1 MTRNLLV
8 MILLS
13 LAGLVPG
20 CSSASAAC
28 PGGNCSV
35 GVWSPWGGAWYYA
48 SPCSGGKYRTAARP
62 KTDENAEQKADA
74 TAEPGAENCQPG
86 SGPDLVSIPAAEA
99 DTLDFA
105 PFCVRVA
112 ELINAQRA
120 ALGLAPLVLDQALC
134 DGCGR
139 HCSWMANGGGFR
151 HAYYAGARECI
162 AMGVRTPEAVVNMWL
177 GSSGH
182 RAIILGGGRIL
193 GVGCSGSYW
202 TLRVK

>member
-13 LAGLVPG
+13 FAGLVPG

-48 SPCSGGKYRTAARP
+48 SPCSGGKCAAKKP
-62 KTDENAEQKADA
+62 APEP
-74 TAEPGAENCQPG
+74 AEPAAPELPEPAE
-86 SGPDLVSIPAAEA
+86 PDLVSIPAAEA

-139 HCSWMANGGGFR
+139 HSAWMRSGGGFQ

>member
-1 MTRNLLV
+1 MTRTILA
-8 MILLS
+8 LLS
-13 LAGLVPG
+13 ALLLTAG
-20 CSSASAAC
+20 CSSAQAQC
-28 PGGNCSV
+28 PGGRCSSA
-35 GVWSPWGGAWYYA
+35 GFYSPWVGAWYYA
-48 SPCSGGKYRTAARP
+48 SPCAGGKCQRP
-62 KTDENAEQKADA
+62 KADEN
-74 TAEPGAENCQPG
+74 TAETAD
-86 SGPDLVSIPAAEA
+86 PDIVSIPAAEA

-139 HCSWMANGGGFR
+139 HSAWMSSGGGFQ

-162 AMGVRTPEAVVNMWL
+162 AMGVRTPEAVVSMWL

-202 TLRVK
+202 TLRVR